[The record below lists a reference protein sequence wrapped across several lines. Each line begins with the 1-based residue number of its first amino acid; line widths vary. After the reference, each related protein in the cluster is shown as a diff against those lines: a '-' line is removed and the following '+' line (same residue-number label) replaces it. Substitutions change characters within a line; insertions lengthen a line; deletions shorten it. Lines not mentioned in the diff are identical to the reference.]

1 MTIKTKH
8 TVLLS
13 TLLSMSLI
21 SMPALSADIGTGGY
35 SRQLQKMSLMKMID
49 SNSDH
54 MVTAAEFD
62 AFNNAVF
69 DELDTDKDGSLDE
82 KEWVGTKQSKA
93 ISVATGGYSRE
104 LRKVAM
110 MDVMDTNHDHK
121 VTREEFL
128 NYQRTVFQK
137 MDTSGDKQLDG
148 KEWLAKQVG

>member
-8 TVLLS
+8 AALLS
-13 TLLSMSLI
+13 TLLSMALI
-21 SMPALSADIGTGGY
+21 SMPAFSADIGTGGY

-82 KEWVGTKQSKA
+82 KEWVGTKPSKA

-110 MDVMDTNHDHK
+110 MDAMDANHDHK
-121 VTREEFL
+121 VTRDEFL
-128 NYQRTVFQK
+128 NYQRTIFQK
-137 MDTSGDKQLDG
+137 MDASGDKQLDG